1 MSARRLSLFVVLLV
15 VPTIVSAQRTRG
27 GTRGGKM
34 AFDSSAGP
42 RKTGIMSPKEL
53 ERENMVG
60 FVLDKRKDL
69 KLSDDEVKALKEIN
83 DRAKD
88 SVSTSMRSLDS
99 IGNQMRRTGD
109 LAPSG
114 EAQQVAKLLASQ
126 KIEAVRSQYDA
137 FLKEAL
143 AKLTEEHQK
152 AANDLIEVRRKELN
166 PDK

>member
-1 MSARRLSLFVVLLV
+1 MSRRLSLVVVLLLL
-15 VPTIVSAQRTRG
+15 PTFVSAQRTRG
-27 GTRGGKM
+27 GSRGGKM
-34 AFDSSAGP
+34 SFDSSAGP

-53 ERENMVG
+53 ERENMVN

-88 SVSTSMRSLDS
+88 SVSAPLRSLDS
-99 IGNQMRRTGD
+99 IGSQMRRSGD
-109 LAPSG
+109 LAPSP
-114 EAQQVAKLLASQ
+114 ESQQVAKLVAGQ
-126 KIEAVRSQYDA
+126 KIEIVRGQYDA

-152 AANDLIEVRRKELN
+152 AANDLIEARRKELT